1 MVWRIFPVAESLL
14 LLRVSVSDGKC
25 FRPCYSR
32 GKDHLRGLRNKNKDS
47 VLWKHVA
54 NEHDGRDDVEFK
66 MNVLKTYGRD
76 NETRRSNEAVRINL
90 NKGVRLN
97 SKAEFR
103 QPRVPRRVMHNN
115 MNE

>member
-1 MVWRIFPVAESLL
+1 
-14 LLRVSVSDGKC
+14 
-25 FRPCYSR
+25 
-32 GKDHLRGLRNKNKDS
+32 
-47 VLWKHVA
+47 
-54 NEHDGRDDVEFK
+54 

-76 NETRRSNEAVRINL
+76 NETRKSNEGVRING

-103 QPRVPRRVMHNN
+103 QPRIPRLVMHNN